1 MHINNFRKYY
11 FINKFDTK
19 NIDKQTFNTGIIYRN
34 YDSEDSLKTVIK
46 LKNYCKKKGY
56 KFFLSNNVK
65 LSINLNLDGA
75 YIPSFNK
82 SINHLSYSKSK
93 NFLLLG
99 SAHNNKEIK
108 IKEIQGV
115 RILFL
120 SSIFKKNKN
129 YLGLNKFRLLSKL
142 TNKKVIALGGIT
154 NKNLK
159 KLNLVN
165 CDGYAGISF
174 FQKKTAP
181 EKGPLNN

>member
-1 MHINNFRKYY
+1 MHINNLRKYY
-11 FINKFDTK
+11 FINKFDAK
-19 NIDKQTFNTGIIYRN
+19 NINKQTLNTGIIYRN
-34 YDSEDSLKTVIK
+34 YDSEDSLKTIIK
-46 LKNYCKKKGY
+46 LKNYCKKRGN

-65 LSINLNLDGA
+65 LAINLDLDGA

-82 SINHLSYSKSK
+82 SLNHLSFSKSK
-93 NFLLLG
+93 KFLFLG
-99 SAHNNKEIK
+99 SAHSHKEIK

-115 RILFL
+115 NVLFL

-129 YLGLNKFRLLSKL
+129 YLGLNKFKLLSNL

-154 NKNLK
+154 SKNLK

-165 CDGYAGISF
+165 CKGFAGISI

-181 EKGPLNN
+181 